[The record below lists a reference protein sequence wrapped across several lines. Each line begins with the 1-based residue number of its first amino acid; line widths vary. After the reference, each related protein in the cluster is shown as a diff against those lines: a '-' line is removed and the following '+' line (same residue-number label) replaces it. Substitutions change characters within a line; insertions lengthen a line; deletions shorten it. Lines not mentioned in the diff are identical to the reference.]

1 MPIMLSLS
9 PNCKFV
15 NNLDLYGII
24 INNTGYTK
32 IKENEIYDIVVEN
45 MERQANGLKG

>member
-15 NNLDLYGII
+15 NNLDLYDIL
-24 INNTGYTK
+24 INNTCHIK
-32 IKENEIYDIVVEN
+32 MKENEIYDIVVEN
-45 MERQANGLKG
+45 MECQANGLKG